1 MALNELIRFPQVVPL
16 IPGSGVQFLDFGF
29 SIDKTSDV
37 PREWGWFDPLNRSN
51 FHDKVP
57 PCVRRGDEETR
68 GTESYST
75 DLKAI
80 EQMFDRVW
88 MPLPLL
94 RREAQGFYRGPTNWA
109 RAFLVKLDEPDADG
123 HRYRLVVATD
133 TTLLDFDESEAY
145 LAPSPSDAKNGHKFE
160 LPGPKDPIDWY
171 FGENWVR
178 DWCFETF
185 KEMLEREERRRRQ
198 YAFRPLT
205 DEQVYEQMQG
215 TNEHISRYKA
225 FVDLLFSL
233 DILPPFKF
241 VDRHTEP
248 RTPPIDVDLVLD
260 LGNSRSCGL
269 LIESDPKQF
278 GADITKAVKLQMRD
292 LSRAEQVYADP
303 FPSRFE
309 FARAQFG
316 RDHLSIRSG
325 RAEAFGWP
333 TVVRVGVE
341 AARLAARRSGTEG
354 SSGLS
359 SPKRYLWDEDPQP
372 DSWRFNTGTLEP
384 GRSDY
389 ATGVAFTTL
398 VNDEGEPLHLLD
410 PNIVTQQPNKG
421 FPAIR
426 ALYSRRNLTAFAL
439 AEIFV
444 QAISMMNS
452 PMHRLRRPANANL
465 PRRLRRIIMTMP
477 TAMPLAERH
486 ILKEQAQAACD
497 LAYLSLGLAH
507 VDYENQDES
516 LGQKPPLV
524 YSKEVAIL
532 VPKNAREGVDRW
544 VGPDIVLQWD
554 EATATQAVY
563 LYTQVAVNYSGDARA
578 FFQSVRHPDNENDS
592 QARER
597 LRLATIDLG
606 GGTTDLVVTSV
617 AVDGTGA
624 NVTMTPYTEFREGFN
639 LAGDDAL
646 LRVVREHV
654 VDPLLEKLRK
664 SGMGERAEFALNQLL
679 GGDRGDMKA
688 VEYVRRQQF
697 AAQIAAPIALG
708 MLQDYESYDVLA
720 PVPVTTRR
728 FGEFFGPDNQPSAD
742 LLAYFNAELAKLG
755 ARDFKLEEMVFDV
768 SLPDIDRTI
777 RSVFLEMLQA
787 LGEIVYRYR
796 CDILILS
803 GRTSRLPAVRAILE
817 ESAALPS
824 HRILP
829 LHLFRVG
836 SWYPYRDF
844 RATVGDPKTTAAVG
858 AMICLLGNGQLQNF
872 NFRSNELRPK
882 STARFFG
889 KLDKSNR
896 LLAADEFYDD
906 LDLDNTE
913 YELPEERTFEFRGP
927 MPLGFRQVPV
937 DWWPGSRLY
946 WIDFFTPEDASA
958 LSPVTPLAV
967 SLKRTTKRVD
977 DKFSGEKYVDRSGLE
992 IKAIKGVKNGSPVT
1006 VPPGRLRLR
1015 LQTIDQIEGYWL
1027 DTGHLT
1033 GG

>member
-1 MALNELIRFPQVVPL
+1 MALNELMHCPEVVPL

-29 SIDKTSDV
+29 SIDKNSDV
-37 PREWGWFDPLNRSN
+37 PKEWGWFDPRTTLNN
-51 FHDKVP
+51 EKIP
-57 PCVRRGDEETR
+57 PCVRRGDEEAR
-68 GTESYST
+68 GVESYSV
-75 DLKAI
+75 DLKSI
-80 EQMFDRVW
+80 EQMFNRVW

-109 RAFLVKLDEPDADG
+109 RAYLAKLDEPDADG
-123 HRYRLVVATD
+123 HRYRLVIAAD
-133 TTLLDFDESEAY
+133 TTLLEFVESEAY
-145 LAPSPSDAKNGHKFE
+145 LAPSPGDARNGHKFA
-160 LPGPKDPIDWY
+160 LPAPKDPIDWY
-171 FGENWVR
+171 FSESWVK
-178 DWCFETF
+178 DWCLEAF

-198 YAFRPLT
+198 FSFRPLSEEEVH
-205 DEQVYEQMQG
+205 DQMQG
-215 TNEHISRYKA
+215 SNEHLARYKA
-225 FVDLLFSL
+225 FIDLLHSL
-233 DILPPFKF
+233 DILPAFQL
-241 VDRHTEP
+241 VDRITEP

-269 LIESDPKQF
+269 LIESDPEQL
-278 GADITKAVKLQMRD
+278 GVDITKSVKLQLRD
-292 LSRAEQVYADP
+292 LSRAEQVYSDP

-325 RAEAFGWP
+325 RSEAFGWP

-359 SPKRYLWDEDPQP
+359 SPKRYLWDEDPRR
-372 DSWRFNTGTLEP
+372 DSWRFNVAGTEA
-384 GRSDY
+384 GHSDY

-398 VNDEGEPLHLLD
+398 VNDLGEPLHRLD
-410 PNIVTQQPNKG
+410 PHILEQFPDKG

-477 TAMPLAERH
+477 TAMPLAERY
-486 ILKEQAQAACD
+486 ILKQQAEAACD
-497 LAYLSLGLAH
+497 MAYLSLGLAQLQY
-507 VDYENQDES
+507 VEDGSTRMRYTLEGRIRADRDDA
-516 LGQKPPLV
+516 GP
-524 YSKEVAIL
+524 EVI
-532 VPKNAREGVDRW
+532 
-544 VGPDIVLQWD
+544 LQWD

-563 LYTQVAVNYSGDARA
+563 LYTQVALNHSGDARA
-578 FFQSVRHPDNENDS
+578 FFQSMRHPDNQQDPA
-592 QARER
+592 ARDR
-597 LRLATIDLG
+597 FRLATVDLG
-606 GGTTDLVVTSV
+606 GGTTDLVVTSI

-624 NVTMTPYTEFREGFN
+624 NVTLTPQQEFREGFN

-654 VDPLLEKLRK
+654 VDPIRRKLRDI
-664 SGMGERAEFALNQLL
+664 GMGERADYALNQLL

-688 VEYVRRQQF
+688 VELVRRQQF
-697 AAQIAAPIALG
+697 AAQIASPIALG
-708 MLQDYESYDVLA
+708 LLQDYESFDPLL
-720 PVPVTTRR
+720 PVPATTRR
-728 FGEFFGPDNQPSAD
+728 FVDFFNADTMPSAE
-742 LLAYFNAELAKLG
+742 LLNYVNAELAKLG
-755 ARDFKLEEMVFDV
+755 AKDFKLQDMEFDV
-768 SLPDIDRTI
+768 SLADLDRTI

-824 HRILP
+824 HRVLP
-829 LHLFRVG
+829 LHQFRVG
-836 SWYPYRDF
+836 QWYPFRDF

-872 NFRSNELRPK
+872 NFRSNELRPR
-882 STARFFG
+882 STARYFG
-889 KLDKSNR
+889 KLDQSNR
-896 LLAADEFYDD
+896 LMKADEFYDD
-906 LDLDNTE
+906 LDLDNYD
-913 YELPEERTFEFRGP
+913 YELPEERAFEFRGP
-927 MPLGFRQVPV
+927 MPLGFRQLPV

-946 WIDFFTPEDASA
+946 HIDYATPDDARS
-958 LSPVTPLAV
+958 LNPMTPLRIA
-967 SLKRTTKRVD
+967 LKRAGKKVTNRAT
-977 DKFSGEKYVDRSGLE
+977 GEEYMDNPNLE
-992 IKAIKGVKNGSPVT
+992 IKSIKDREGRT
-1006 VPPGRLRLR
+1006 VPPARMRLR
-1015 LQTIDQIEGYWL
+1015 LQTISHQQGYWL
-1027 DTGHLT
+1027 DTGILL
-1033 GG
+1033 GS

>member
-1 MALNELIRFPQVVPL
+1 MALNELMHFPEVVPL
-16 IPGSGVQFLDFGF
+16 IPGTGVQFLDFGF
-29 SIDKTSDV
+29 SIDKASDV
-37 PREWGWFDPLNRSN
+37 PREWGWFDPRTTLNN
-51 FHDKVP
+51 EKIP
-57 PCVRRGDEETR
+57 PCVRRGDEEAR
-68 GTESYST
+68 GVESYAT

-94 RREAQGFYRGPTNWA
+94 RREAQGFHRGPTNWA
-109 RAFLVKLDEPDADG
+109 RAYLARLDEPDADG
-123 HRYRLVVATD
+123 HRYRLVIACD
-133 TTLLDFDESEAY
+133 TTLLEFVESEAY
-145 LAPSPSDAKNGHKFE
+145 LAPSPGDARNGHKFA
-160 LPGPKDPIDWY
+160 LPGPQDPVDWY
-171 FGENWVR
+171 FAESWVK
-178 DWCFETF
+178 DWCLETF

-198 YAFRPLT
+198 FSFRPLSE
-205 DEQVYEQMQG
+205 DEVHDQMQG
-215 TNEHISRYKA
+215 SNEHLARYKA
-225 FVDLLFSL
+225 FVDLLHSL
-233 DILPPFKF
+233 DILPAFQL
-241 VDRHTEP
+241 VDRITEP

-269 LIESDPKQF
+269 LIESDPEQL
-278 GADITKAVKLQMRD
+278 GADITKSVKLQLRD

-309 FARAQFG
+309 FARAMFG

-325 RAEAFGWP
+325 RSEAFGWP

-359 SPKRYLWDEDPQP
+359 SPKRYLWDEDARR
-372 DSWRFNTGTLEP
+372 DSWRFNVSGVEA
-384 GRSDY
+384 GHSDY

-398 VNDEGEPLHLLD
+398 VNDLGEPLHRLD
-410 PNIVTQQPNKG
+410 AHILEQFPDKG

-444 QAISMMNS
+444 QAIAMMNS

-486 ILKEQAQAACD
+486 ILKQQAEAACD
-497 LAYLSLGLAH
+497 MAYLSLGLAQLQH
-507 VDYENQDES
+507 LEDGSARMRYTLEGRIRADRDDA
-516 LGQKPPLV
+516 GP
-524 YSKEVAIL
+524 EVI
-532 VPKNAREGVDRW
+532 
-544 VGPDIVLQWD
+544 LQWD

-563 LYTQVAVNYSGDARA
+563 LYTQVALNHSGDARA
-578 FFQSVRHPDNENDS
+578 FFQSMRHPDNSLDAA
-592 QARER
+592 ARER
-597 LRLATIDLG
+597 FRLATVDLG
-606 GGTTDLVVTSV
+606 GGTTDLVVTSI

-624 NVTMTPYTEFREGFN
+624 NVTLTPQQEFREGFN

-654 VDPLLEKLRK
+654 VDPIRRRLRET
-664 SGMGERAEFALNQLL
+664 GMGERADYALNQLL

-688 VEYVRRQQF
+688 VELVRRQQF

-708 MLQDYESYDVLA
+708 LLQDYESYDPLL
-720 PVPVTTRR
+720 PVPATTRG
-728 FGEFFGPDNQPSAD
+728 FAEFFTPDTLPSAE
-742 LLAYFNAELAKLG
+742 LLAYVNAELAKHG
-755 ARDFKLEEMVFDV
+755 AKDFRLQDMVFDV
-768 SLPDIDRTI
+768 SLPDLDRTI

-796 CDILILS
+796 CDLLILS

-824 HRILP
+824 HRVLP

-836 SWYPYRDF
+836 QWYPFRDF

-872 NFRSNELRPK
+872 NFRSNELRPR
-882 STARFFG
+882 STARYFG
-889 KLDKSNR
+889 KLDQSNR
-896 LLAADEFYDD
+896 LLKADEFYDD
-906 LDLDNTE
+906 LDLDNRD
-913 YELPEERTFEFRGP
+913 YELPEERSFEFRGP
-927 MPLGFRQVPV
+927 MPLGFRQLPV

-946 WIDFFTPEDASA
+946 HIDYASPDDARG
-958 LSPVTPLAV
+958 LNPMTPLRIA
-967 SLKRTTKRVD
+967 LRRAGTRVVNRLT
-977 DKFSGEKYVDRSGLE
+977 GEEYMDNPNLE
-992 IKAIKGVKNGSPVT
+992 IKSIKDREGRT
-1006 VPPGRLRLR
+1006 VPPARMRLR
-1015 LQTIDQIEGYWL
+1015 LQTISSQQGYWL
-1027 DTGHLT
+1027 DTGILL
-1033 GG
+1033 GS

>member
-1 MALNELIRFPQVVPL
+1 MALNELMHFPEVVPL

-29 SIDKTSDV
+29 SIDKQSDV
-37 PREWGWFDPLNRSN
+37 PKEWGYFDPRTSMNN
-51 FHDKVP
+51 EKIP
-57 PCVRRGDEETR
+57 PCVRRGDEDAR
-68 GTESYST
+68 GVESYSV
-75 DLKAI
+75 DIKAL
-80 EQMFDRVW
+80 EQMFNRVW

-109 RAFLVKLDEPDADG
+109 RAYLARLDEPDADG
-123 HRYRLVVATD
+123 HRYRLVIAAD
-133 TTLLDFDESEAY
+133 TTLLEFVESEAY
-145 LAPSPSDAKNGHKFE
+145 LAPSPGDARNGHKFA
-160 LPGPKDPIDWY
+160 LPGPLDPVEWY
-171 FGENWVR
+171 YSEGWVK
-178 DWCFETF
+178 DWCLETF

-198 YAFRPLT
+198 FSFRPLT
-205 DEQVYEQMQG
+205 DEEVHDQMQG
-215 TNEHISRYKA
+215 SNEHLARYKA
-225 FVDLLFSL
+225 FIDLLHSL
-233 DILPPFKF
+233 DILPSFQL
-241 VDRHTEP
+241 VDRITEP

-269 LIESDPKQF
+269 LIESDPEQL
-278 GADITKAVKLQMRD
+278 GADITKSVKLQLRD
-292 LSRAEQVYADP
+292 LSRAEQVYSDP

-325 RAEAFGWP
+325 RSEAFGWP

-341 AARLAARRSGTEG
+341 AARMAARRSGTEG

-359 SPKRYLWDEDPQP
+359 SPKRYLWDEDARR
-372 DSWRFNTGTLEP
+372 DSWRFNVGSLDA
-384 GRSDY
+384 GQSDY

-398 VNDEGEPLHLLD
+398 VNDLGEPLHRLD
-410 PNIVTQQPNKG
+410 MHILEQFPDKG

-486 ILKEQAQAACD
+486 ILKQQAEAACD
-497 LAYLSLGLAH
+497 MAYLSLGLAQLQH
-507 VDYENQDES
+507 NEDGSTRMRYTLEGRIHDKRDDA
-516 LGQKPPLV
+516 GP
-524 YSKEVAIL
+524 EVI
-532 VPKNAREGVDRW
+532 
-544 VGPDIVLQWD
+544 LQWD

-563 LYTQVAVNYSGDARA
+563 LYTQVALNHSGDARA
-578 FFQSVRHPDNENDS
+578 FFQSARHPDNQLDEA
-592 QARER
+592 ARDR
-597 LRLATIDLG
+597 FRLATIDLG
-606 GGTTDLVVTSV
+606 GGTTDLVVTSI

-624 NVTMTPYTEFREGFN
+624 NVTLTPHQEFREGFN

-654 VDPLLEKLRK
+654 VDPIRRKLRGI
-664 SGMGERAEFALNQLL
+664 GMGERADYALNQLL

-688 VEYVRRQQF
+688 VELVRRQQF
-697 AAQIAAPIALG
+697 AAQIASPIALG
-708 MLQDYESYDVLA
+708 LLQEYEAYDPLL
-720 PVPVTTRR
+720 PVPATTRK
-728 FGEFFGPDNQPSAD
+728 FADFFSPDSLPTTD
-742 LLAYFNAELAKLG
+742 LLNYFNAELAKLG
-755 ARDFKLEEMVFDV
+755 AKDFKLQDMEFDI
-768 SLPDIDRTI
+768 SLPDLDRTV

-796 CDILILS
+796 CDVLILS

-824 HRILP
+824 HRVLP

-836 SWYPYRDF
+836 QWYPFRDF

-872 NFRSNELRPK
+872 NFRSNELRPR
-882 STARFFG
+882 STARYFG
-889 KLDKSNR
+889 KLDQSNR
-896 LLAADEFYDD
+896 LLKADEFYDD
-906 LDLDNTE
+906 LDLDNYD
-913 YELPEERTFEFRGP
+913 YELPEERAFEFRGP
-927 MPLGFRQVPV
+927 MPLGFRQLPV

-946 WIDFFTPEDASA
+946 SIDYATPDDARN
-958 LSPVTPLAV
+958 LNPLTPLRI
-967 SLKRTTKRVD
+967 SLRRAGSRVTNRTT
-977 DKFSGEKYVDRSGLE
+977 GEVYMDNPNLE
-992 IKAIKGVKNGSPVT
+992 IGTIRDRQDRN
-1006 VPPGRLRLR
+1006 VPKDKLRLR
-1015 LQTIDQIEGYWL
+1015 LQTISSQQGYWL
-1027 DTGHLT
+1027 DTGILL
-1033 GG
+1033 GS